1 MNTGIVSEI
10 LQISGLGSE
19 ENHNVFTRKEGKIEY
34 AVTPSEEVG
43 NMVLGWIE
51 KNPFSSLL
59 TINNDMPVLTDENIS
74 IAQKWFE
81 DELTII
87 GLHSFNPALIGI
99 FKSNKEINQFASDIF
114 KVLGLGINRVNVET
128 ENFEDWMSTH
138 DISNLPMDKLK
149 EMRSGVLS
157 EVVDFRNTR
166 SISVEDGVQKISQM
180 LFQQFGKKRIFKGY
194 GYPGTV

>member
-1 MNTGIVSEI
+1 MELTIEFETKTGIPYIYSVEIMNTGIVSEI

-74 IAQKWFE
+74 IAQKM
-81 DELTII
+81 
-87 GLHSFNPALIGI
+87 
-99 FKSNKEINQFASDIF
+99 
-114 KVLGLGINRVNVET
+114 V
-128 ENFEDWMSTH
+128 
-138 DISNLPMDKLK
+138 
-149 EMRSGVLS
+149 
-157 EVVDFRNTR
+157 
-166 SISVEDGVQKISQM
+166 
-180 LFQQFGKKRIFKGY
+180 
-194 GYPGTV
+194 

>member
-1 MNTGIVSEI
+1 M
-10 LQISGLGSE
+10 
-19 ENHNVFTRKEGKIEY
+19 
-34 AVTPSEEVG
+34 
-43 NMVLGWIE
+43 
-51 KNPFSSLL
+51 
-59 TINNDMPVLTDENIS
+59 
-74 IAQKWFE
+74 
-81 DELTII
+81 
-87 GLHSFNPALIGI
+87 GI

-180 LFQQFGKKRIFKGY
+180 LFQQFGKNGFSKDMDIQAQSD
-194 GYPGTV
+194 GTVRLLSLVPALYDAMKSAKTVIIDELDHSIHSHLVRELVRYFSSQDTNGQLIFTTHQPVC

>member
-1 MNTGIVSEI
+1 MELTIEFETKTGIPYIYSVEIMNTGIVSEI

-99 FKSNKEINQFASDIF
+99 FKSNKEINQIC
-114 KVLGLGINRVNVET
+114 
-128 ENFEDWMSTH
+128 
-138 DISNLPMDKLK
+138 
-149 EMRSGVLS
+149 
-157 EVVDFRNTR
+157 
-166 SISVEDGVQKISQM
+166 
-180 LFQQFGKKRIFKGY
+180 FGYI
-194 GYPGTV
+194 

>member
-1 MNTGIVSEI
+1 M
-10 LQISGLGSE
+10 
-19 ENHNVFTRKEGKIEY
+19 
-34 AVTPSEEVG
+34 
-43 NMVLGWIE
+43 
-51 KNPFSSLL
+51 

-128 ENFEDWMSTH
+128 E
-138 DISNLPMDKLK
+138 ILK
-149 EMRSGVLS
+149 IG
-157 EVVDFRNTR
+157 
-166 SISVEDGVQKISQM
+166 
-180 LFQQFGKKRIFKGY
+180 
-194 GYPGTV
+194 